1 MQQTEKFYSNRI
13 LTAFCSV
20 VMFAAVYIVYTKLL
34 ADPGNITE
42 IAYFV
47 FYGFLIVAVVGGL
60 ACAIL
65 TFDPR
70 PIVQISPDGI
80 GIRSFVFI
88 EEFVP
93 WNEVVGTRNEVYK
106 NRVGVGVRV
115 TVSENLFRI
124 YRPNKRSLA
133 INLTLL
139 NKRETGLT
147 RHSRIIWKFRDSKF
161 E

>member
-1 MQQTEKFYSNRI
+1 M
-13 LTAFCSV
+13 
-20 VMFAAVYIVYTKLL
+20 
-34 ADPGNITE
+34 
-42 IAYFV
+42 
-47 FYGFLIVAVVGGL
+47 
-60 ACAIL
+60 

-115 TVSENLFRI
+115 TVSANLFRI

-139 NKRETGLT
+139 NKRGDGFNKALSNYMEV
-147 RHSRIIWKFRDSKF
+147 
-161 E
+161 